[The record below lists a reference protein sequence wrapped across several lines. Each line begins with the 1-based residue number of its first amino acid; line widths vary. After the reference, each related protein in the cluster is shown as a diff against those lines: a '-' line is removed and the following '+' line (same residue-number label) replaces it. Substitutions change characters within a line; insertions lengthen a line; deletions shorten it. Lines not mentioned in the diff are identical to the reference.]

1 MSYELLEED
10 RGWVKETSFLIQKKM
25 EWVSDKNQNKLPY
38 TTGPDGNYDDHS
50 DGSYGVGE
58 DESWWTNGFW
68 GGLMWQMYRRTG
80 QEKYARYAG
89 KCEKKLDSCFEAFYG
104 LNHDVGF
111 MWLPTSVTSHRL
123 TGNAESRKRALHAAC
138 LLAGRYHP
146 EGKFIRAWNEIPGED
161 TRGWAII
168 DCMMNLPLLYWA
180 TEETGDL
187 RYRQIAMNHADTVRS
202 AFLREDGSS
211 CHIVSF
217 DPETGKRIES
227 LGGQGYGHGSAWT
240 RGQGW
245 ALYGFALSYRH
256 TGKPDYLL
264 AARSSA
270 EYCLSQIREDGL
282 IPIDFRQ
289 PANPPLEDCCGA
301 CVIACGFLEL
311 AELVREPEL
320 SEKYLDAALRILKR
334 LTVWRCD
341 WSEDCDGIVQNC
353 SASYANGIH
362 ITMCYADYFLAE
374 AIFRLEGKA
383 LSIF

>member
-10 RGWVKETSFLIQKKM
+10 RRWVKETSFLIQKKL
-25 EWVSDKNQNKLPY
+25 EWVSEKNQNKLPY
-38 TTGPDGNYDDHS
+38 TTGPDGSYDDHS
-50 DGSYGVGE
+50 DGTYGVGE

-89 KCEKKLDSCFEAFYG
+89 NCEKKLDACFEAFCG

-111 MWLPTSVTSHRL
+111 MWLPTSVASYRVR
-123 TGNAESRKRALHAAC
+123 GNAESRKRALHAAC

-187 RYRQIAMNHADTVRS
+187 RFHQIAMNHADTARS

-217 DPETGKRIES
+217 DPETGKRRES

-264 AARSSA
+264 AAKASA
-270 EYCLSQIREDGL
+270 QYCLSQIGTNGFV
-282 IPIDFRQ
+282 PIDFRQ
-289 PANPPLEDCCGA
+289 PVNPPLEDSCGA
-301 CVIACGFLEL
+301 CVLACGFLEL
-311 AELVREPEL
+311 AELVTEPEL
-320 SEKYLDAALRILKR
+320 SEKYLDAALCILKR
-334 LTVWRCD
+334 LTACRCD
-341 WSEDCDGIVQNC
+341 WSGNCDAIVQNC
-353 SASYANGIH
+353 SASYVNGVH